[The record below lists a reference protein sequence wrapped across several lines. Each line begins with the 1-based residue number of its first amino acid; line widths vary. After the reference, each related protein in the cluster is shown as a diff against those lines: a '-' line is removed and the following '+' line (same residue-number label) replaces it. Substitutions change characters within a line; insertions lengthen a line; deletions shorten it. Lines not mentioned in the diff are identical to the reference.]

1 MIDKD
6 RRFLLQLSLKL
17 GVPVFELETWPAQVI
32 QEYRALNVVAPF
44 TQDAENWRDGI
55 QIQMVRNQ
63 NITSKQHYKTAE
75 ELLPY
80 LQEYPEFLEHK
91 QVSKVLGL
99 IKVCPDPEQ
108 VANLMDKVREEIEIE
123 SQKDDPDHYLISRLI
138 EIYKANTRAAN

>member
-17 GVPVFELETWPAQVI
+17 GVPIFELETWPAQVI

-63 NITSKQHYKTAE
+63 NITKKQHYKTAE

-80 LQEYPEFLEHK
+80 LQAFPEFLEHEK
-91 QVSKVLGL
+91 VIKVLGL
-99 IKVCPDPEQ
+99 IKVCSGPEQ
-108 VANLMDKVREEIEIE
+108 VANLMDMVSEEIEIE
-123 SQKDDPDHYLISRLI
+123 SKKDEPDHYLISRLI
-138 EIYKANTRAAN
+138 EIYKANTRAAK